1 MAVRVD
7 SHQHFWQYTPAEYP
21 WISEG
26 MPELRSDRLPADLEP
41 HLAAARMDMCI
52 AVQARPSLAETH
64 WLLELSRKH
73 SFIGGVIG
81 WFDLCSPGLEAD
93 LDALPWPNRLVGVR
107 AMLQDEP
114 DDDHM
119 LREEFRRGLK
129 AIGESGFTYDLLVFP
144 RHLPYALK
152 LVRQFPSVRFV
163 IDHLAKPPIASG
175 ELEPWARLM
184 RELGH
189 EPNVACKLSGMV
201 TEAAPDWKQADLTP
215 YLDIT
220 GDCFGEKRLIFGSD
234 WPVCE
239 LAAQYEQVV
248 AIVESHFAS
257 LPQES
262 REWIMGGNAGRWYD
276 LGFTVENRYPFA

>member
-26 MPELRSDRLPADLEP
+26 MPELRRDRLPADLEP

-107 AMLQDEP
+107 AMLQDEH

-144 RHLPYALK
+144 RHLPYALR

-189 EPNVACKLSGMV
+189 EPNVACKLSGIV

-215 YLDIT
+215 YQHIPSKIPFDEMNPPARALQGRQRWAAEQSAAMNWHDVDDIPADT
-220 GDCFGEKRLIFGSD
+220 LNRILWGDAKGWDHPYPQLQAGLKPKR
-234 WPVCE
+234 
-239 LAAQYEQVV
+239 
-248 AIVESHFAS
+248 
-257 LPQES
+257 
-262 REWIMGGNAGRWYD
+262 
-276 LGFTVENRYPFA
+276 